1 MTRMRDWLTIVSEPA
16 IAVINAIAL
25 LVILVGTLEV
35 SVTVVRASFKPLGD
49 QIVHAAWLRY
59 SRWLVAAL
67 TFQLAADII
76 ETSISTN
83 WQTIGRVGAIAVI
96 RTFLNYFLE
105 RDLQQQQRESPEPP
119 PSPRPGSAEG

>member
-1 MTRMRDWLTIVSEPA
+1 MREWLNVVSEPA
-16 IAVINAIAL
+16 IVIIDAIAL

-35 SVTVVRASFKPLGD
+35 TVFILRAAIKPLPNEVARG
-49 QIVHAAWLRY
+49 AWLRY
-59 SRWLVAAL
+59 ARWLVAAL

-83 WQTIGRVGAIAVI
+83 WQTIGRVAAVAVI

-105 RDLQQQQRESPEPP
+105 RDVQQQQHGVEARATEAQPP
-119 PSPRPGSAEG
+119 GGHPSA